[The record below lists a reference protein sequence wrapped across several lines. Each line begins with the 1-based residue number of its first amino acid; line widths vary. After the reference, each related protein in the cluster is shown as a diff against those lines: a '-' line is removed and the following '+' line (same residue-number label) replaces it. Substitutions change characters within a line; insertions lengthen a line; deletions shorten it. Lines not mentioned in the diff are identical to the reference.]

1 MSHPSA
7 DVRPNTDPSF
17 EIVPVWRN
25 VSPEL
30 IAELSGLWAQT
41 GAIAD
46 PASAA
51 ARGQQAVCIGRD
63 ANGAICAVG
72 TAVIRT
78 LPRLRQPMYFYRQ
91 FFAPGFRGQRQTVP
105 FFRRACDILQAH
117 DAQLAIP
124 EALGV
129 LVELESALLAARYV
143 HACDPHSGTTF
154 IGYSPRGL
162 QLRVSYFDDARL
174 LAPAMPGR
182 RRDGGRSSRE

>member
-51 ARGQQAVCIGRD
+51 TRGQQAVCIGRD

-78 LPRLRQPMYFYRQ
+78 LPRLRQPMYYYRQ
-91 FFAPGFRGQRQTVP
+91 FFARPLRGQRQELP
-105 FFRRACDILQAH
+105 FYREARRILQEYNAS
-117 DAQLAIP
+117 LPRP
-124 EALGV
+124 ESLG
-129 LVELESALLAARYV
+129 LLMELQNPKIAAAYRR
-143 HACDPHSGTTF
+143 PHEPGFEATF
-154 IGYSPRGL
+154 IGYSPRG
-162 QLRVSYFDDARL
+162 QQMRVSWFEDAL
-174 LAPAMPGR
+174 LFPPAPVARTGTH
-182 RRDGGRSSRE
+182 